1 MKSFADAKGQTW
13 TIEINVTSLHRVWAV
28 TGLDLTKLV
37 DKQADVFP
45 KLAGDLFVLFDVL
58 AELVR
63 PQLDAKGLTAQQF
76 GESLDE
82 EAAEKAVTALVEATL
97 DFFQEG
103 KRMLLKRA
111 FAKVSRAAE
120 QRRSTTLS
128 AALQKVESPE
138 FDQALETA
146 LASGSTPGN

>member
-1 MKSFADAKGQTW
+1 M
-13 TIEINVTSLHRVWAV
+13 
-28 TGLDLTKLV
+28 
-37 DKQADVFP
+37 FP

-63 PQLDAKGLTAQQF
+63 PQLDAKGLSTQQF

-111 FAKVSRAAE
+111 FAKVTRAAE
-120 QRRSTTLS
+120 RRRTTTLS
-128 AALQKVESPE
+128 TALQKVESPE

-146 LASGSTPGN
+146 LTSGSMSGS